1 MLTIKNRA
9 LKNATGEK
17 SFQQC
22 SFNPIKALSSISLIN
37 AAGFFLVLLGLSA
50 GCTPAGPRAL
60 LQGQKLMDK
69 GKYSEAIEKFR
80 VATTLLNTNA
90 QAWNYLGLAC
100 HYAGHATE
108 AEKAYQRALLLN
120 HDLTEAHY
128 NLGCLWLEQNKP
140 DAARN
145 ELTAYTLRRGNS
157 VDCLLKLGAAQ
168 LRSHELGPP
177 EKKFAAAEKSFDEA
191 LKIGPQSAE
200 AFNGL
205 GYVRSQQHRAADAA
219 HCFKSALRQQP
230 GYGPALLN
238 LAVVSQQNLQDRQA
252 ALQNYR
258 EYLATKPS
266 ATAAEAVNAIVRQL
280 EQETAPPARS
290 AVTNAALPT
299 VTNANPPKAPATNA
313 PRTAVAPRIEAV
325 SNAGKPPILTASS
338 RSVPAGPSSRPVASS
353 APPVHINYELVNVA
367 AEPVIKAGQD
377 TVTLPAPASASSNV
391 SSSLSHSAETKAGQ
405 HGALQV
411 QNPVNVARSDE
422 RTSLR
427 ITPLPEV
434 SGGAPVEP
442 FRAKSP
448 EPAPATGS
456 VQSGPAKPVSGRYA
470 YRSPAAPSPSG
481 NRAEAE
487 RLFAQGV
494 QAQTAN
500 RLPEAI
506 ADYRNAI
513 QQDPSYFEA
522 QYNLA
527 LASAEADNLPA
538 ALLAFETALA
548 ILPDSLEARYHFALA
563 LKQANYIQDAANE
576 LDKILSNYPKDTGA
590 HLALGNLYA
599 QQLHDSTKARQHYL
613 KVLETDPR
621 HPQAGAIRYWMADH
635 PQ

>member
-1 MLTIKNRA
+1 MLAIKNRT
-9 LKNATGEK
+9 LKTTSEEK
-17 SFQQC
+17 NFQKP
-22 SFNPIKALSSISLIN
+22 SFNSIKGFSSLILIKP
-37 AAGFFLVLLGLSA
+37 ACLFLVVAGLSA

-69 GKYSEAIEKFR
+69 GRFSQAIEKFKL
-80 VATTLLNTNA
+80 ATALLTTNA

-100 HYAGHATE
+100 HYAGQAAE

-168 LRSHELGPP
+168 LRSRELGPP
-177 EKKFAAAEKSFDEA
+177 EKRLAAAEKSFDEA
-191 LKIGPQSAE
+191 LKLGPQSAE

-238 LAVVSQQNLQDRQA
+238 LAIVSQQNLQDRQS

-258 EYLATKPS
+258 EYLAAKPPP
-266 ATAAEAVNAIVRQL
+266 ATADAVNAIVRQL
-280 EQETAPPARS
+280 EQETAPPSRS
-290 AVTNAALPT
+290 TATNAALPT
-299 VTNANPPKAPATNA
+299 VASANPPRAPATNA
-313 PRTAVAPRIEAV
+313 SRGSVAPRIEAA
-325 SNAGKPPILTASS
+325 SNAGKSPLLTVVSKSAS
-338 RSVPAGPSSRPVASS
+338 AGPASRPVASS
-353 APPVHINYELVNVA
+353 APPAHINYELVNVP

-377 TVTLPAPASASSNV
+377 IVTVPAPLASSSNG
-391 SSSLSHSAETKAGQ
+391 SSSSHPAETKAGQ
-405 HGALQV
+405 HGALPV
-411 QNPVNVARSDE
+411 QNPANVARSDE

-434 SGGAPVEP
+434 AGGAQVETL
-442 FRAKSP
+442 RAKSL
-448 EPAPATGS
+448 EPAAAGDS
-456 VQSGPAKPVSGRYA
+456 VQSGPAKPLSGRYA

-506 ADYRNAI
+506 VDYRGAI

-527 LASAEADNLPA
+527 LASSEAGNLQV
-538 ALLAFETALA
+538 ALLAFENALA
-548 ILPDSLEARYHFALA
+548 ISPDSLEARYHFALA

-576 LDKILSNYPKDTGA
+576 LDKILSRYPNDTGA

-599 QQLHDSTKARQHYL
+599 QQLHDSAKARQHYL